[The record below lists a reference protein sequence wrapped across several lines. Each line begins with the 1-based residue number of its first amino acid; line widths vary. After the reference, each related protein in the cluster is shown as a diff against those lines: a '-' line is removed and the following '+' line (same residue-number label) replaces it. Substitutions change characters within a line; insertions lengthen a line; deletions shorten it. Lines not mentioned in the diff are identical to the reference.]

1 MRKILILSIL
11 LFYNNISYGIYYTT
25 ESILIKNPKKEVQD
39 SIISLCEKLQFYE
52 KENLGKTNNQL
63 DITLLIAKET
73 IQSQNSIINSFGVIY
88 SIITIIIALLGLILP
103 ILVYMFGIRPAR
115 KAVVELQKDI
125 DDKIANY
132 ITSQRNKQVNQ
143 SITNLENQSPVIR
156 NNAISFLTLSLHDGL
171 SDLQIFNIYQ
181 LLKDNKIDET
191 IEEHL
196 LHILSHRKSNFADDY
211 FKELLFDNN
220 RVKFRPYVYIYYAN
234 AGIEN
239 YFDVII
245 DFLNECKI
253 SKSVLNVGGGLYQ
266 ILDTIYKISKDTFV
280 KILNNIEIV
289 DLMDEKELMSFRDS
303 LKGFQYKKGI
313 YKNYLS
319 LINETYLMTK

>member
-1 MRKILILSIL
+1 MDTEIIATTAVKERLALCDGLQSFINERDKEPLWDGHIYV
-11 LFYNNISYGIYYTT
+11 FQKDNN
-25 ESILIKNPKKEVQD
+25 K
-39 SIISLCEKLQFYE
+39 
-52 KENLGKTNNQL
+52 KENLIGRVSVQVKGKEK
-63 DITLLIAKET
+63 DVSKET
-73 IQSQNSIINSFGVIY
+73 TNINYEIEVTSLKKYLQDG
-88 SIITIIIALLGLILP
+88 GLIYFVVVFSENGEKNLFYKILLP
-103 ILVYMFGIRPAR
+103 F
-115 KAVVELQKDI
+115 DI
-125 DDKIANY
+125 
-132 ITSQRNKQVNQ
+132 Q
-143 SITNLENQSPVIR
+143 
-156 NNAISFLTLSLHDGL
+156 
-171 SDLQIFNIYQ
+171 QI
-181 LLKDNKIDET
+181 LKDNKIDET